1 MPTLDVE
8 QSQVLVDYPDDANYT
23 WHHRLLL
30 VSLGGSVWI
39 CVTPDLAVQRI
50 DLSNHRVV
58 VLQRNAAFP
67 AARVGDTYG
76 FDAGDVTPAVLAD
89 LLRQARDLAAIHG
102 APAPGPVASAEV
114 WRISD
119 TSHASFAEEVPA
131 AVLLNPDLFIA
142 RDDFA
147 LVRIDASWTTA
158 KKERPE
164 TEGKDRFS
172 RGFHSGPGRDR
183 RIMADER
190 DPDGRRFLGLA
201 AILPLLLEVQWPQW
215 PIAGPR
221 SVREFL
227 LAVRAAGHTA
237 LLEYHNEWVRTSGA
251 SEKAAFTREHR
262 FILEVVRLMLQFDQL
277 DGSSLASCELL
288 LRRLYQIELAV
299 RKSPKSPDF
308 DGLEFLLETAVDA
321 SGAAVL
327 PSIAKWLG
335 ETQHK
340 EAFTLKQMR
349 LWTEERAALDKK
361 KQNNNKND
369 KNDK

>member
-8 QSQVLVDYPDDANYT
+8 HSQVLVDFEEDPNYM

-30 VSLGGSVWI
+30 VSLGGSVWV
-39 CVTPDLAVQRI
+39 CATPDLAIQRI
-50 DLSNHRVV
+50 DLSDHRVI

-67 AARVGDTYG
+67 AARLAQTYS
-76 FDAGDVTPAVLAD
+76 FDPADVTPAVLAD
-89 LLRQARDLAAIHG
+89 LLRQARDLAAVHG
-102 APAPGPVASAEV
+102 APAPGPVAGGEV

-119 TSHASFAEEVPA
+119 TSHASFGEEVPS
-131 AVLLNPDLFIA
+131 AVLLSPDLFEA
-142 RDDFA
+142 RDDVA
-147 LVRIDASWTTA
+147 LVRIDNVWTSA
-158 KKERPE
+158 RRERPDAA
-164 TEGKDRFS
+164 GKDAFARP
-172 RGFHSGPGRDR
+172 FHSGPGRDK
-183 RIMADER
+183 RIMSDSR
-190 DPDGRRFLGLA
+190 DPDGRRFLALSS
-201 AILPLLLEVQWPQW
+201 ILPLLLEVQWPQW

-237 LLEYHNEWVRTSGA
+237 LLEYHNEWVRTSGV

-262 FILEVVRLMLQFDQL
+262 FLLEVVRLMLQFDQV

-299 RKSPKSPDF
+299 RKSAKSPDF
-308 DGLEFLLETAVDA
+308 EGLEFLLETAVDA

-349 LWTEERAALDKK
+349 LWTEERAAADKRRGH
-361 KQNNNKND
+361 NNKDNNE
-369 KNDK
+369 K